1 VPVPS
6 VDDLRRDLRER
17 GYLSHSIERWFAQDP
32 FTAGR
37 SSRAFW
43 RELFTAAGKASL
55 LIAAFAILPLTGI
68 MLFRNHPLSAGETL
82 LMSLLYGVTGFAI
95 SFLLLVG
102 IALILKLRPT
112 IVIDTPRAL
121 LSISLATASLLAA
134 PVAIWWYRFPTPP
147 SWPELLTGV
156 AAVAAFFL
164 IATIAISAA
173 LLSFSIY
180 ELQRIPAI
188 HQKPRGGPMTIAAS
202 ILIAVLFLPTFAG
215 QDSHLSAMPLQVIT
229 RPTTRSVIL
238 IAVDGLTYDL
248 ARDRLARL
256 GVFSAIAPIEPMHGA
271 SATERWASV
280 GTGVPAS
287 LHGVRAVDG
296 VRLYSSRHL
305 LQSVSIDDFVLRDL
319 AERVNLAARE
329 PLPPTV
335 RKRDYVWEIF
345 AARSMPSLSV
355 NWWTT
360 DDVRAAALTEISQK
374 QVFADAGTVRY
385 GATFAAAGDDLQ
397 TPAALA
403 MRIDETASRRFQ
415 SGVKERL
422 SRFSTV
428 YLPALDIILN
438 RLKLDAATQL
448 AASVRALE
456 NVDRQIAGNQ
466 GDLIVIGLPG
476 EGQTGRGIIA
486 TSFPLTVEPRSAF
499 DIAPTL
505 CALLGFPA
513 SEEMPGRSIIGN
525 TSRIAT
531 YGARTPA
538 ASPAKVN
545 DEYYENLKSVG
556 YIR

>member
-17 GYLSHSIERWFAQDP
+17 GYLSHAIERWFAHDP

-43 RELFTAAGKASL
+43 IELFTAAGKAAL

-95 SFLLLVG
+95 SFLLLVL

-121 LSISLATASLLAA
+121 LSISFAAAALLAA
-134 PVAIWWYRFPTPP
+134 PIALWWYRFPAAP
-147 SWPELLTGV
+147 SWPELLTGI
-156 AAVAAFFL
+156 AAMAAFFL

-188 HQKPRGGPMTIAAS
+188 HQKPRGVPMTIAAS
-202 ILIAVLFLPTFAG
+202 ILIALLFLPTFAV
-215 QDSHLSAMPLQVIT
+215 QDNRTAEPPIQVVT
-229 RPTTRSVIL
+229 SRTVHSVTL
-238 IAVDGLTYDL
+238 IAVDGLTYEL
-248 ARDRLARL
+248 ARDRLAPRFGNL
-256 GVFSAIAPIEPMHGA
+256 AAIDPMPGS

-280 GTGVPAS
+280 GTGVPTGI
-287 LHGVRAVDG
+287 HGVRAVDG
-296 VRLYSSRHL
+296 VRFRNGRHL
-305 LQSVSIDDFVLRDL
+305 LQSVSPVDFVLRDL
-319 AERVNLAARE
+319 AEDVKLAARE

-345 AARSMPSLSV
+345 GARLLPSLSV

-360 DDVRAAALTEISQK
+360 GDLNIGVLQEVSQNP
-374 QVFADAGTVRY
+374 VFA
-385 GATFAAAGDDLQ
+385 GAR
-397 TPAALA
+397 TPPASPDVEA
-403 MRIDETASRRFQ
+403 MRVDAVAS
-415 SGVKERL
+415 ERL
-422 SRFSTV
+422 SWEQQRQSTLRFGTV

-438 RLKLDAATQL
+438 RLTLDSATRL
-448 AASVRALE
+448 AASVRVLDNLDRVIGNAHG
-456 NVDRQIAGNQ
+456 NV
-466 GDLIVIGLPG
+466 IVLIGLPG
-476 EGQTGRGIIA
+476 EGQPGHGVMA
-486 TSFPLTVEPRSAF
+486 MSLPMTSKPRSAF
-499 DIAPTL
+499 DVAPTL
-505 CALLGFPA
+505 CTLLGFPA
-513 SEEMPGRSIIGN
+513 SDEMPGRSVIGN
-525 TSRIAT
+525 TVRIAT
-531 YGARTPA
+531 YGPRAAT

-545 DEYYENLKSVG
+545 EEYYENLKSLG